1 MNNVYLIEKNA
12 KVIATY
18 KREKIAKDR
27 FEVLK
32 LFCNP
37 DNDTLVLIA
46 PDGEII
52 AEYQKNLS
60 NCINKNAL
68 SILTDGQ
75 GKS

>member
-52 AEYQKNLS
+52 AEY
-60 NCINKNAL
+60 
-68 SILTDGQ
+68 
-75 GKS
+75 